1 MFTFH
6 FIDLLQKTLEHQ
18 IVFNKR
24 TKWNNALKSDFIKLY
39 TCISSYQ
46 FKANLVYVSNT
57 SISYGRLMFWAKR
70 DNLLQIN
77 EGIYPANKVW
87 EGVCRNHLVCPSVHP
102 SVRPSVC
109 FCDRVHPYLSRR
121 ETLEVLTSHENYL
134 WHKDVILSQGH
145 LSTFDVNGRKSA
157 KFVSGLYL
165 SHGETLKVLT
175 SYKNS

>member
-1 MFTFH
+1 MYWGFYKGTNNVNYLFTFH

-18 IVFNKR
+18 IVFDKR

-39 TCISSYQ
+39 TCIRCQSCLHQ
-46 FKANLVYVSNT
+46 DT
-57 SISYGRLMFWAKR
+57 SISYGRLMFWAKK

-109 FCDRVHPYLSRR
+109 FCDRVHPYLSSG
-121 ETLEVLTSHENYL
+121 ETLEVLNSHENYHIRM
-134 WHKDVILSQGH
+134 W
-145 LSTFDVNGRKSA
+145 F
-157 KFVSGLYL
+157 
-165 SHGETLKVLT
+165 
-175 SYKNS
+175 